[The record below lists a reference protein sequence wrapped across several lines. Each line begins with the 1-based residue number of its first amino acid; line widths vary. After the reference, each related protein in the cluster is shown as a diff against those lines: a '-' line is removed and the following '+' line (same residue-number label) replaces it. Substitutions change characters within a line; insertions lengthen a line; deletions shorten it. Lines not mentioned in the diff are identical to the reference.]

1 MAEPI
6 VGINRNRVS
15 PYTFLGRY
23 QQKQKEDADT
33 NIAVRQNQLALAN
46 VNNSL
51 IRITDHIG
59 TLSSGLQGISAQIKE
74 SSAIEN
80 LKEQQKQRQEKQLA
94 ENEIREGKENVVERR
109 IQQAL
114 ITPVRKIGAKAQ
126 GTLFNLTRFFN
137 ILLGGFLLNR
147 ILLSVSQLSEDGKLT
162 LKNLGDKIAKDLAV
176 VGAIFLGINGGFS
189 LALST
194 IARLAGLIT
203 RIAVNGLLLAPIRL
217 VFGVAGRALRSL
229 SNKIRNIPRVT
240 IPPRTGGGTGSGG
253 GTGRTGGG
261 TGRTGGGGG
270 TNSSASGRL
279 TNLIGGRNIL
289 GSILKSAGGTA
300 ILNFLFGAPVGQSA
314 ARGLG
319 ASVLPLMLKLSGP
332 TGFLAG
338 IAGMYL
344 GGELYNQ
351 FGGQIE
357 ESLPGLKYTI
367 DDLFGS
373 LTSVAGGNKSLV
385 AKDQGPDVSTINIE
399 AGGSSSTMEVDAVSG
414 PANYLPKVSSS
425 NPSNF
430 YLMYSKIKY
439 NVVG

>member
-51 IRITDHIG
+51 IRITEQIG

-94 ENEIREGKENVVERR
+94 ENQIREGKENVVERR

-114 ITPVRKIGAKAQ
+114 ITPVRKIGEKAQ

-240 IPPRTGGGTGSGG
+240 IPPRTGGG
-253 GTGRTGGG
+253 
-261 TGRTGGGGG
+261 TGGGGG